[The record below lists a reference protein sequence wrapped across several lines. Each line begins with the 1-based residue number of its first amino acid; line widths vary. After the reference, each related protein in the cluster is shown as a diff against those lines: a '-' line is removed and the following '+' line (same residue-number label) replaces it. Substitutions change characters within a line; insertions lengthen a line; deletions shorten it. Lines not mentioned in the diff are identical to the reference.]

1 MRSSVINDFS
11 IKTAKTKGIVDR
23 WMDIEDIKVIV
34 PINGLVFTIDK
45 PNNAIADARPNLT
58 WTTT

>member
-1 MRSSVINDFS
+1 MTLS

-58 WTTT
+58 WTAT